1 MGRRRSPSG
10 KGQSIAA
17 AVRAVVRES
26 RSAAR
31 DGGRNVVVRRRRA
44 RGARRNRRRPAAT
57 LERRVVA
64 MPRYH
69 EPLRIEWVGLPSW
82 LAAPSN
88 QHIVADLTE
97 SCGLTLD
104 DRLLDPQLA
113 QRIGE
118 RVAAADVAWIAALER
133 VEIRPEGVLAIH
145 CKYRNP
151 MAWVRPGAAGRVCYL
166 VGDDGVRLPGAYPS
180 NEVVE
185 STLVIV
191 EGVSGEVPPVG
202 EPWHAAD
209 VYAAFVSFRP
219 APRTRSCRRFAA
231 CSSTIT
237 AADATRSAPRSSL
250 RPTVPPRAVWW
261 GRAPGEESGCEIS
274 TAQKVALL
282 ESLYRQSGR
291 IDMNRSYVNVTT
303 WPDRV
308 SAPATGEAMASQS
321 EARG

>member
-10 KGQSIAA
+10 KGKSFAA
-17 AVRAVVRES
+17 AVRGWFENLDPRLVTTL
-26 RSAAR
+26 
-31 DGGRNVVVRRRRA
+31 RNVFVRGGVALAVLAGVVVGLRS
-44 RGARRNRRRPAAT
+44 

-82 LAAPSN
+82 LAAPAN

-97 SCGLTLD
+97 TCGLTLD
-104 DRLLDPQLA
+104 DRLLDPLLA

-133 VEIRPEGVLAIH
+133 VEIRPDGVLAVH
-145 CKYRNP
+145 CKYRSP

-180 NEVVE
+180 SEVVD
-185 STLVIV
+185 STLVVV

-202 EPWHAAD
+202 EAWHAAD
-209 VYAAFVSFRP
+209 VRAGIRVVQVCAARP
-219 APRTRSCRRFAA
+219 FMSQIRRVLV
-231 CSSTIT
+231 
-237 AADATRSAPRSSL
+237 DNHRGRRDPL
-250 RPTVPPRAVWW
+250 RPQIELATDRAASRIWW

-274 TAQKVALL
+274 AAQKVALL

-308 SAPATGEAMASQS
+308 SAPATGEAIASQS